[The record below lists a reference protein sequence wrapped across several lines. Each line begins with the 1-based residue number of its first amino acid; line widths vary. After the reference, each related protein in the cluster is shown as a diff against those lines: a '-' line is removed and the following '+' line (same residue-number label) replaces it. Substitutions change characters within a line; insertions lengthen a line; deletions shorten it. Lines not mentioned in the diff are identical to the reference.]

1 MITEIG
7 ISNFRSIKEQT
18 IPIKKLNILY
28 GPNGSGKS
36 SVAYA
41 PYVMR
46 NLLVNPNQKP
56 NSLFN
61 LGFIDLGSYENVIK
75 DNHFLKNIGISI
87 TSELSTIKNN
97 PDHILKYT
105 LNLQDF
111 LPSTMSFQIAEFYD
125 TIDIDLPAT
134 LLEKKEI
141 TFNEDKFIWNGFLF
155 EALKNSTTKSP
166 RFYSFILNQIYEQ
179 IKAIEVISVK
189 RGFFS
194 PIFSSEANTD
204 ESRLAM
210 QISNEGRDFDLKIDN
225 YFNKVFDKHFR
236 FVAVPG
242 SSSFYL
248 RTDNKT
254 GKTIDLVNE
263 GFGINQFVYMLI
275 KLLKKETGL
284 AFIEEPEI
292 HLHPSAQGKMV
303 DVFVDIIN
311 KEDKQI
317 FLTTHSENIVTAALS
332 KIAAGE
338 LSIDDVQ
345 FLLAELKDGETI
357 ITPQTVNEKG
367 QLEGGLLSFMET
379 ELESLKKFLGI

>member
-46 NLLVNPNQKP
+46 NLFVNPNQKL

-61 LGFIDLGSYENVIK
+61 LGFINLGNFENIGNKNVKPRHLVIDITSK
-75 DNHFLKNIGISI
+75 IENLIEGKNIIR
-87 TSELSTIKNN
+87 
-97 PDHILKYT
+97 YT
-105 LNLQDF
+105 LTLLSLGANMEYHINKIEDGIF
-111 LPSTMSFQIAEFYD
+111 
-125 TIDIDLPAT
+125 IDLPVT
-134 LLEKKEI
+134 SLEKKEVTI
-141 TFNEDKFIWNGFLF
+141 EDSKFLWNGFTF
-155 EALKNSTTKSP
+155 ESIKSNDDKTP
-166 RFYSFILNQIYEQ
+166 NGYKPHQLNTVFNDIQS
-179 IKAIEVISVK
+179 IEVISVR

-194 PIFSSEANTD
+194 PIFSSEADTD
-204 ESRLAM
+204 ESKLAM
-210 QISNEGRDFDLKIDN
+210 QIRSEGLDFELKIDK
-225 YFNKVFDKHFR
+225 YFYPVFGKNFR

-311 KEDKQI
+311 KEGKQI
-317 FLTTHSENIVTAALS
+317 FLTTHSENIVTAALA

-345 FLLAELKDGETI
+345 FLLAEIKDGETI

-367 QLEGGLLSFMET
+367 QLEGGLISFMET